1 MIANHA
7 SYLKG
12 IIALVVATIT
22 VSVPAVPASLAT
34 AGCGKTHFFNG
45 ITQYSGLT
53 SSGRSRKYSI
63 HLPSDYDETKPY
75 PLVLG
80 FHGSSSIGLFFE
92 VDTKMSESRF
102 SANKIMVYPDGVGG
116 AWAGANYSQVSVA
129 EDLQFVSDLLDEV
142 RAEYCIDDSRI
153 YATGISNGGGFVNTI
168 ACSAVGGAF
177 AAFAPASGSYYTDD
191 DGGGGGCAPSRA
203 PLPVLEIHGGSDA
216 SVRYDGGAGEG
227 GAEPAIPEWLGW
239 WAERNG
245 CDGGR
250 GGEEEV
256 EDSFEGDV
264 HHHTWTCG
272 GVRGVLQ
279 HWKVD
284 SMGHCW
290 ASTEINFSQIA
301 AGQGPTHIQASQI
314 IMDFFDQFTKP

>member
-1 MIANHA
+1 MITSHF
-7 SYLKG
+7 KG
-12 IIALVVATIT
+12 VIALAVAVVTTA
-22 VSVPAVPASLAT
+22 APASSASVAT
-34 AGCGKTHFFNG
+34 AGCGKTHLFNG
-45 ITQYSGLT
+45 ITQYHSLT
-53 SSGRSRKYSI
+53 SSGRTRKYSI
-63 HLPSDYDETKPY
+63 HLPGDYDKTAPY

-80 FHGSSSIGLFFE
+80 FHGSSSIGFFFE

-116 AWAGANYSQVSVA
+116 AWAGANYSQVSIN
-129 EDLQFVSDLLDEV
+129 EDLQFVSDLLDEI
-142 RAEYCIDDSRI
+142 RAGYCIDDSRI

-168 ACSAVGGAF
+168 ACSSVGGEF
-177 AAFAPASGSYYTDD
+177 AAFAPASGAYYTDD
-191 DGGGGGCAPSRA
+191 DGVSGGCAPART

-216 SVRYDGGAGEG
+216 SVHYDGGEGEG
-227 GAEPAIPEWLGW
+227 GTEPAIPEWLEW
-239 WAERNG
+239 WAQRNG
-245 CDGGR
+245 CTD
-250 GGEEEV
+250 EEV
-256 EDSFEGDV
+256 EDSFGGDV
-264 HHHTWTCG
+264 HHHSWTCASTE
-272 GVRGVLQ
+272 GVLQ